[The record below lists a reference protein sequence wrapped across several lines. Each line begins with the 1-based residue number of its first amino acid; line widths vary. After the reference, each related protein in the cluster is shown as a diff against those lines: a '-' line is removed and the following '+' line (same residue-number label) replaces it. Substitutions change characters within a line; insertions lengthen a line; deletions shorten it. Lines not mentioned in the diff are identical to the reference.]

1 MESSKEERLVLD
13 NKGLVYHCIK
23 GFGLTQNA
31 PDYDDIASIGM
42 IGLIK
47 ASRTFDEQKKIKFAT
62 YASTCI
68 SNEIMMNYRVTKK
81 FKNEVSMEEPI
92 AKDIDGNELLLENI
106 IADERANVAREIQNR
121 EEAERT
127 LKIMLNYLEGKER
140 LALLYRMGDIN
151 QKKIADLLK
160 ISQSYISRLQKKA
173 IKI

>member
-1 MESSKEERLVLD
+1 MESSEQKRLILD
-13 NKGLVYHCIK
+13 NQGLVHYFVK
-23 GFGLTQNA
+23 QFGVKPNCSE
-31 PDYDDIASIGM
+31 YDDLVSIGM